1 MNRRYS
7 ELITLPTFKDRF
19 EYLRLNGVVGKTT
32 FAAERYLNQAF
43 YHSDEWQS
51 VRNKIIVR
59 DEGRDLGLEGFE
71 IYGRVYVHHMNPI
84 TIEDVRLMNDCV
96 LDLENLI
103 CVSYN
108 THAAIHYGDFSK
120 IVALTEER
128 TPNDTIPWR

>member
-19 EYLRLNGVVGKTT
+19 EYLRLNGVVGRTT
-32 FAAERYLNQAF
+32 FASERYLNQAF

-51 VRNKIIVR
+51 VRNRIIVR

-84 TIEDVRLMNDCV
+84 TIEDVRLMNNCV
-96 LDLENLI
+96 LDPENLI
-103 CVSYN
+103 CVSYD
-108 THAAIHYGDFSK
+108 THAAIHYGDLSK
-120 IVALTEER
+120 IVALPEER